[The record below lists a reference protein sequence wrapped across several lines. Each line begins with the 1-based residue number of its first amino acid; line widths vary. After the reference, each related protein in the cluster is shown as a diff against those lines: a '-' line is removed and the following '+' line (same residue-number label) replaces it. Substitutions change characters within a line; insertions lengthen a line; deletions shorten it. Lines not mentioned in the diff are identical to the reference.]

1 MGSRLLITGGNI
13 ITPRKILEDHSIVI
27 ENDKIAGIIP
37 SKITIDNCQSIS
49 ADGLYVSPGFI
60 DLHVHGGNG
69 SDFMDATVE
78 DIREIIRYH
87 TQGGTTG
94 LLATTAS
101 ESHLNIMD
109 AIQALDQAHPITG
122 AKLLGIHIEGP
133 YFNYDKRGCHLATAI
148 RDPQP
153 EDYLPMLEA
162 TDLIRLMTLAP
173 EIDGADQ
180 LIAELSHRGIV
191 ASCGHTNASYR
202 QIQKACELG
211 LQHST
216 HLYCAMSG
224 VIKNGPQREG
234 GVIESTLLMDHLTTE
249 VIADGQHLPAEL
261 LKLAVKCKGFD
272 RLAVVTDAQRGAG
285 MPDGIYAF
293 GSKNGTKSIV
303 KNGVATTPDNT
314 GYASSTIQMNQA
326 IRVMRD
332 LADVPL
338 VEAIKMAS
346 LVPARIIGVDDQ
358 LGSLEVGKIADLVLF
373 NQTIDVHKV
382 IINGKPIESI

>member
-27 ENDKIAGIIP
+27 ENNKIAGIIP

-109 AIQALDQAHPITG
+109 AIQALDQAYPITG

>member
-27 ENDKIAGIIP
+27 ENNKIAGIIP

>member
-1 MGSRLLITGGNI
+1 MGSRLLIKGGDV
-13 ITPRKILEDHSIVI
+13 ITPKKILRDHSIVI
-27 ENDKIAGIIP
+27 ENDKIVGIIP
-37 SKITIDNCQSIS
+37 GKITIDDCQSIS

-60 DLHVHGGNG
+60 DLHLHGGNG

-78 DIREIIRYH
+78 DIQKIIRYH

-101 ESHLNIMD
+101 ESHQNIMD
-109 AIQALDQAHPITG
+109 AIQALDQARPMAG

-133 YFNYDKRGCHLATAI
+133 YFNHGKRGCHLASAI
-148 RDPQP
+148 RNPQP

-180 LIAELSHRGIV
+180 LISELSRRDIV

-202 QIQKACELG
+202 QIRKACELG

-224 VIKNGPQREG
+224 IIKNGPQREG
-234 GVIESTLLMDHLTTE
+234 GVIESTLLIDQLTTE
-249 VIADGQHLPAEL
+249 VIADGQHLPPEL
-261 LKLAVKCKGFD
+261 LKLAVKCKGPD

-293 GSKNGTKSIV
+293 GSKNGTKSVV

-314 GYASSTIQMNQA
+314 GYASSTIQMNQT

-338 VEAIKMAS
+338 VEATKMAS

-358 LGSLEVGKIADLVLF
+358 LGSLEVGKVADLVLF
-373 NQTIDVHKV
+373 DQTIDVHKV
-382 IINGKPIESI
+382 VINGKLIENI

>member
-1 MGSRLLITGGNI
+1 MGSKLLITNGNI
-13 ITPRKILEDHSIVI
+13 ITPSKILKDHSIII
-27 ENDKIAGIIP
+27 ENNRIVGIMP
-37 SKITIDNCQSIS
+37 SNTTIDECQSIS

-69 SDFMDATVE
+69 SDFMDATAE
-78 DIREIIRYH
+78 YIRKIIRYH

-109 AIQALDQAHPITG
+109 AIQTLDQIHPITG

-133 YFNYDKRGCHLATAI
+133 YFNYNKKGCHLASAI
-148 RDPQP
+148 RDPEP

-162 TDLIRLMTLAP
+162 TDLIRVMTLAP
-173 EIDGADQ
+173 EINGANQ

-191 ASCGHTNASYR
+191 ASCGHTNASYN

-224 VIKNGPQREG
+224 IIKNGPQREG
-234 GVIESTLLMDHLTTE
+234 GVIESTLLMDQLTTE
-249 VIADGQHLPAEL
+249 VIADGKHLPPEL
-261 LKLAVKCKGFD
+261 LKLAVKCKGPNQ
-272 RLAVVTDAQRGAG
+272 LAVVTDAQRGAG

-314 GYASSTIQMNQA
+314 GYASSTIQMNQTV
-326 IRVMRD
+326 RVMRD

-338 VEAIKMAS
+338 VEATKMAS

-358 LGSLEVGKIADLVLF
+358 LGSLEVGNVADLVLF
-373 NQTIDVHKV
+373 DNNINVHKV
-382 IINGKPIESI
+382 IINGKLIEDI

>member
-13 ITPRKILEDHSIVI
+13 ITPRKILEGHSIVI

-314 GYASSTIQMNQA
+314 GYASSTIQMNQT

-338 VEAIKMAS
+338 VEATKMAS

>member
-13 ITPRKILEDHSIVI
+13 ITPRKILEGHSIVI

-191 ASCGHTNASYR
+191 ASCGHTNANYR

>member
-13 ITPRKILEDHSIVI
+13 ITPRKILEGHSIVI

-382 IINGKPIESI
+382 IINGKLIESI

>member
-27 ENDKIAGIIP
+27 ENNKIAGIIP

-109 AIQALDQAHPITG
+109 AIQALDQANPITG

>member
-261 LKLAVKCKGFD
+261 LKLAVKCKGLD

>member
-13 ITPRKILEDHSIVI
+13 ITPRKILDDHSIVI

-382 IINGKPIESI
+382 IINGKLIESI

>member
-1 MGSRLLITGGNI
+1 MGSKLLIKDGNI
-13 ITPRKILEDHSIVI
+13 ITPSKILKDHCIVI
-27 ENDKIAGIIP
+27 ENNRIVGIMP
-37 SKITIDNCQSIS
+37 SNTTIDECQSIS
-49 ADGLYVSPGFI
+49 ANGLYVSPGFI

-69 SDFMDATVE
+69 SDFMDATAE
-78 DIREIIRYH
+78 DIRKIIRYH

-109 AIQALDQAHPITG
+109 AIQALDQIHPVTG

-133 YFNYDKRGCHLATAI
+133 YFNYNKKGCHLASAI
-148 RDPQP
+148 RDPEP

-162 TDLIRLMTLAP
+162 TDLIRIMTLAP
-173 EIDGADQ
+173 EINGANQ

-191 ASCGHTNASYR
+191 ASWGHTNANYD

-224 VIKNGPQREG
+224 IIKNGPQREG
-234 GVIESTLLMDHLTTE
+234 GVIESTLLMDQLTTE
-249 VIADGQHLPAEL
+249 VIADGKHLPPEL
-261 LKLAVKCKGFD
+261 LKLAVKCKGSNQ
-272 RLAVVTDAQRGAG
+272 LAVVTDAQRGAG

-293 GSKNGTKSIV
+293 GSKNGTKSII
-303 KNGVATTPDNT
+303 KNGVATTPDKT
-314 GYASSTIQMNQA
+314 GYASSTIQMNQTV
-326 IRVMRD
+326 RVMRD

-338 VEAIKMAS
+338 VEATKMAS

-358 LGSLEVGKIADLVLF
+358 LGSIEVGKVADLILF
-373 NQTIDVHKV
+373 DNNINVHKV
-382 IINGKPIESI
+382 IINGKLIEDI

>member
-1 MGSRLLITGGNI
+1 M
-13 ITPRKILEDHSIVI
+13 KDHCIVI
-27 ENDKIAGIIP
+27 ENNRIVGIMP
-37 SKITIDNCQSIS
+37 SNTTIDECQSIS

-69 SDFMDATVE
+69 SDFMDATAE
-78 DIREIIRYH
+78 DIRKIIRYH

-109 AIQALDQAHPITG
+109 AIQALDQIHPVTG

-133 YFNYDKRGCHLATAI
+133 YFNYNKKGCHLASAI
-148 RDPQP
+148 RDPKP

-162 TDLIRLMTLAP
+162 TDLIRVMTLAP
-173 EIDGADQ
+173 EINGANQ

-191 ASCGHTNASYR
+191 ASCGHTNANYD

-224 VIKNGPQREG
+224 IIKNGPQREG
-234 GVIESTLLMDHLTTE
+234 GVIESILLMDQLTTE
-249 VIADGQHLPAEL
+249 VIADGKHLPPEL
-261 LKLAVKCKGFD
+261 LKLAVKCKGSNQ
-272 RLAVVTDAQRGAG
+272 LAVVTDAQRGAG

-293 GSKNGTKSIV
+293 GSKNGTKSII
-303 KNGVATTPDNT
+303 KNGVATTPDKT
-314 GYASSTIQMNQA
+314 GYASSTIQMNQTV
-326 IRVMRD
+326 RVMRD

-338 VEAIKMAS
+338 VEATKMAS

-358 LGSLEVGKIADLVLF
+358 LGSIEVGKVADLILF
-373 NQTIDVHKV
+373 DNNINVHKV
-382 IINGKPIESI
+382 IINGKLIEDI

>member
-1 MGSRLLITGGNI
+1 MGSKLLIKDGNI
-13 ITPRKILEDHSIVI
+13 ITPSKILKDHSIVI
-27 ENDKIAGIIP
+27 ENNRIVGIMP
-37 SKITIDNCQSIS
+37 SNTTIDECQSIS
-49 ADGLYVSPGFI
+49 ANGLYVSPGFI

-69 SDFMDATVE
+69 SDFMDATAE
-78 DIREIIRYH
+78 DIRKIIRYH

-109 AIQALDQAHPITG
+109 AIQTLDQIHPITG

-133 YFNYDKRGCHLATAI
+133 YFNYNKKGCHLASAI
-148 RDPQP
+148 RDPKP

-162 TDLIRLMTLAP
+162 TDLIRVMTLAP
-173 EIDGADQ
+173 EINGANQ

-191 ASCGHTNASYR
+191 ASCGHTNANYD

-314 GYASSTIQMNQA
+314 GYASSTIQMNQT

-338 VEAIKMAS
+338 VEATKMAS

-358 LGSLEVGKIADLVLF
+358 LGSIEVGKIADLVLF

-382 IINGKPIESI
+382 IINGKLIESI

>member
-13 ITPRKILEDHSIVI
+13 ITPRKILEGHSIVI

>member
-1 MGSRLLITGGNI
+1 MGSRLLITDGNI

>member
-13 ITPRKILEDHSIVI
+13 ITPRKILGGHSIVI

>member
-37 SKITIDNCQSIS
+37 GKITIDNCQSIS
-49 ADGLYVSPGFI
+49 AEGLYVSPGFI

-314 GYASSTIQMNQA
+314 GYASSTIQMNQT

-338 VEAIKMAS
+338 VEATKMAS

-382 IINGKPIESI
+382 IINGKLIESI

>member
-122 AKLLGIHIEGP
+122 AKLRGIHIEGP

>member
-37 SKITIDNCQSIS
+37 GKITIDNCQSIS
-49 ADGLYVSPGFI
+49 AEGLYVSPGFI

-78 DIREIIRYH
+78 DIQEIICYH

-109 AIQALDQAHPITG
+109 AIQVLDQAHPIMG

-191 ASCGHTNASYR
+191 ASCGHTNASYH

-314 GYASSTIQMNQA
+314 GYASSTIQMNQT

-338 VEAIKMAS
+338 VEATKMAS

-382 IINGKPIESI
+382 IINGKLIENI

>member
-382 IINGKPIESI
+382 IINGKLIESI

>member
-101 ESHLNIMD
+101 ASHLNIMD

>member
-1 MGSRLLITGGNI
+1 MGSNLLITNGNI
-13 ITPRKILEDHSIVI
+13 ITPSKILKDHSIII
-27 ENDKIAGIIP
+27 ENNRIVGIMP
-37 SKITIDNCQSIS
+37 SNTTIDECQSIS
-49 ADGLYVSPGFI
+49 ANGLYVSPGFI

-69 SDFMDATVE
+69 SDFMDATAE
-78 DIREIIRYH
+78 DIRKIIRYH

-109 AIQALDQAHPITG
+109 AIQALDQIHPVTG

-133 YFNYDKRGCHLATAI
+133 YFNYNKKGCHLASAI
-148 RDPQP
+148 RDPKP

-162 TDLIRLMTLAP
+162 TDLIRVMTLAP
-173 EIDGADQ
+173 EINGANQ

-191 ASCGHTNASYR
+191 ASCGHTNANYD

-216 HLYCAMSG
+216 PLYCAMSG
-224 VIKNGPQREG
+224 IIKNGPQREG
-234 GVIESTLLMDHLTTE
+234 GVIESILLMDQLTTE
-249 VIADGQHLPAEL
+249 VIADGKHLPPEL
-261 LKLAVKCKGFD
+261 LKLAVKCKGSNQ
-272 RLAVVTDAQRGAG
+272 LAVVTDAQRGAG

-293 GSKNGTKSIV
+293 GSKNGTKSII
-303 KNGVATTPDNT
+303 KNGVATTPDKT
-314 GYASSTIQMNQA
+314 GYASSTIQMNQTV
-326 IRVMRD
+326 RVMRD

-338 VEAIKMAS
+338 VEATKMAS

-358 LGSLEVGKIADLVLF
+358 LGSIEVGKVADLILF
-373 NQTIDVHKV
+373 DNNINVHKV
-382 IINGKPIESI
+382 IINGKLIEDI

>member
-13 ITPRKILEDHSIVI
+13 ITPRKILGGHSIVI

-87 TQGGTTG
+87 TQRGTTG

>member
-1 MGSRLLITGGNI
+1 MGSKLLITNGNI
-13 ITPRKILEDHSIVI
+13 ITPSKILKDHSIVI
-27 ENDKIAGIIP
+27 ENNRIVGIMP
-37 SKITIDNCQSIS
+37 SNTTIDECQSIS

-69 SDFMDATVE
+69 SDFMDATSE
-78 DIREIIRYH
+78 DIRKIIRYH

-109 AIQALDQAHPITG
+109 AIQTLDQIHPITG

-133 YFNYDKRGCHLATAI
+133 YFNYSKKGCHLASAI
-148 RDPQP
+148 RDPEP

-162 TDLIRLMTLAP
+162 TDLIRVMTLAP
-173 EIDGADQ
+173 EINGANQ
-180 LIAELSHRGIV
+180 LITELSHRGIV
-191 ASCGHTNASYR
+191 ASCGHTNASYN

-224 VIKNGPQREG
+224 IIKNGPQREG
-234 GVIESTLLMDHLTTE
+234 GVIESTLLMDQLTTE
-249 VIADGQHLPAEL
+249 VIADGKHLPPEL
-261 LKLAVKCKGFD
+261 LKLAVKCKGPNQ
-272 RLAVVTDAQRGAG
+272 LAVVTDAQRGAG

-314 GYASSTIQMNQA
+314 GYASSTIQMNQTV
-326 IRVMRD
+326 RVMRD

-338 VEAIKMAS
+338 VEATKMAS

-358 LGSLEVGKIADLVLF
+358 LGSLEVGKVADLVLF
-373 NQTIDVHKV
+373 DHNINVHKV
-382 IINGKPIESI
+382 IINGKLIEDI

>member
-1 MGSRLLITGGNI
+1 MGSKLLITNGNI
-13 ITPRKILEDHSIVI
+13 ITPSKILKDHSIII
-27 ENDKIAGIIP
+27 ENNRIVGIMP
-37 SKITIDNCQSIS
+37 SNTTIDECQSIS
-49 ADGLYVSPGFI
+49 ANGLYVSPGFI

-69 SDFMDATVE
+69 SDFMDATAE
-78 DIREIIRYH
+78 DIRKIIRYH

-109 AIQALDQAHPITG
+109 AIQALDQIHPVTG

-133 YFNYDKRGCHLATAI
+133 YFNYNKKGCHLASAI
-148 RDPQP
+148 RDPKP

-162 TDLIRLMTLAP
+162 TDLIRVMTLAP
-173 EIDGADQ
+173 EINGANQ

-191 ASCGHTNASYR
+191 ASCGHTNANYD

-224 VIKNGPQREG
+224 IIKNGPQREG
-234 GVIESTLLMDHLTTE
+234 GVIESILLMDQLTTE
-249 VIADGQHLPAEL
+249 VIADGKHLPPEL
-261 LKLAVKCKGFD
+261 LKLAVKCKGSNQ
-272 RLAVVTDAQRGAG
+272 LAVVTDAQRGAG

-293 GSKNGTKSIV
+293 GSKNGTKSII
-303 KNGVATTPDNT
+303 KNGVATTPDKT
-314 GYASSTIQMNQA
+314 GYASSTIQMNQTV
-326 IRVMRD
+326 RVMRD

-338 VEAIKMAS
+338 VEATKMAS

-358 LGSLEVGKIADLVLF
+358 LGSIEVGKVADLILF
-373 NQTIDVHKV
+373 DNNINVHKV
-382 IINGKPIESI
+382 IINGKLIEDI